1 MESLL
6 KVNSTNA
13 VIGTTVKNGTAVT
26 GSTYNGTM
34 AGEHIY
40 VSDSNPT
47 AGVVTIYGQDGDDI
61 LKGRTMGSNAIYGGT
76 GDDFIVAGRV
86 TDYID
91 GGQGYDQVSYS
102 LMTSGISITS
112 TNNINTESVIGSK
125 FNDVINFS
133 NLSLSPVDQRPIS
146 LRGGDG
152 NDTLT
157 GSQFNDVITGGSG
170 TDNLIGGSGNDV
182 LTGGTAQGDGTIDSS
197 NDTLQGGL
205 GNDFFAFYRLAE
217 GIDRITDFT
226 RSSDKIQIDK
236 SGFGATSNSQFSYN
250 NSNGALSFNNQ
261 QFATLNNFST
271 ITGFDVNR
279 DIVLV

>member
-1 MESLL
+1 
-6 KVNSTNA
+6 
-13 VIGTTVKNGTAVT
+13 
-26 GSTYNGTM
+26 
-34 AGEHIY
+34 
-40 VSDSNPT
+40 
-47 AGVVTIYGQDGDDI
+47 
-61 LKGRTMGSNAIYGGT
+61 
-76 GDDFIVAGRV
+76 
-86 TDYID
+86 
-91 GGQGYDQVSYS
+91 
-102 LMTSGISITS
+102 MTSEISITNTS
-112 TNNINTESVIGSK
+112 SLNTESVIGSK
-125 FNDVINFS
+125 YNDVISFS
-133 NLSLSPVDQRPIS
+133 NLSVSPVDGRPIS

-182 LTGGTAQGDGTIDSS
+182 LTGGTAQGDGTIDSI
-197 NDTLQGGL
+197 NDSLQGGL
-205 GNDFFAFYRLAE
+205 GDDFFAFYRLAE

-226 RSSDKIQIDK
+226 RSSDKIKIDK

-271 ITGFDVNR
+271 ITGFDVNH

>member
-6 KVNSTNA
+6 KVYPTNS

-26 GSTYNGTM
+26 GSTYNGTI

-40 VSDSNPT
+40 VPDSNLT

-61 LKGRTMGSNAIYGGT
+61 LKGRTTGANAIYGGD

-91 GGQGYDQVSYS
+91 GGTGYDQVSYS
-102 LMTSGISITS
+102 LVTSEISITNTS
-112 TNNINTESVIGSK
+112 SLNTESVIGSK
-125 FNDVINFS
+125 YNDVISFS
-133 NLSLSPVDQRPIS
+133 NLSVSPVDGRPIS

-197 NDTLQGGL
+197 NDSLQGGL
-205 GNDFFAFYRLAE
+205 GDDFFAFYRLAE